1 MNKSGHGQVGWS
13 AFARTL
19 ASKGE
24 SEVQQEQQQ
33 KEEEQEEEEVEE
45 KQQEEEEE
53 KSHSNLFSR
62 FFSFPRNFR
71 HSFTIFPPA
80 IPVGNFPLCPPT

>member
-1 MNKSGHGQVGWS
+1 MVTVKLVGPS
-13 AFARTL
+13 LELLHQRERAAAAGAGVGGGVGGVGGVGGAGGAEGTTQISFL
-19 ASKGE
+19 
-24 SEVQQEQQQ
+24 V
-33 KEEEQEEEEVEE
+33 
-45 KQQEEEEE
+45 
-53 KSHSNLFSR
+53 